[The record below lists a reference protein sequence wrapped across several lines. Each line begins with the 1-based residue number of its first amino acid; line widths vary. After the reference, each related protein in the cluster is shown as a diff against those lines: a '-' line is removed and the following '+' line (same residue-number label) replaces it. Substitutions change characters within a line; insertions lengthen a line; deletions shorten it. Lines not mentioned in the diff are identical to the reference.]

1 MTTWFLSDLHLS
13 PARPDISALAF
24 AFFRSTARQADAV
37 YILGDLVDAWIGD
50 DDTSEFAQSLQHEL
64 HELTRSGVPTFFI
77 AGNRDFLM
85 GSAFAKQTGVTLL
98 PEETVVDLYGTRTLL
113 LHGDSLCTD
122 DVRYQRF
129 RRFIRHPW
137 VSGTLL
143 ALPLAVRLWIARK
156 LRAKSSS
163 QQPLTPAQL
172 SIMDVNADTVIATF
186 ERTNVQRMI
195 HGHTH
200 RPAVHQHVLKTGA
213 TAERIVLGDWYEQG
227 SLLRVDANGYELIN
241 QPLTRDSV

>member
-24 AFFRSTARQADAV
+24 KFFRTTARQADAI

-50 DDTSEFAQSLQHEL
+50 DDTSAFAQSLQHEL
-64 HELTRSGVPTFFI
+64 GELTRSGVPTFFI

-85 GSAFAKQTGVTLL
+85 GAAFSEKTGVTLL
-98 PEETVVDLYGTRTLL
+98 PEETVVDLYGVPTLL

-137 VSGTLL
+137 VSGALL
-143 ALPLAVRLWIARK
+143 ALPLTVRLWIARK
-156 LRAKSSS
+156 LRANSSS

-172 SIMDVNADTVIATF
+172 SIMDVNDSTVRATF
-186 ERTNVQRMI
+186 EGFGVQRMI

-200 RPAVHQHVLKTGA
+200 RPAIHQHVLKTGA

-227 SLLRVDANGYELIN
+227 SLLRVDANGYDLIYR
-241 QPLTRDSV
+241 PLTADTV

>member
-24 AFFRSTARQADAV
+24 DFFRTTARSADAV

-50 DDTSEFAQSLQHEL
+50 DDTSAFALALQQEL
-64 HELTRSGVPTFFI
+64 RALTHSGVPTYFM
-77 AGNRDFLM
+77 AGNRDFLI
-85 GSAFAKQTGVTLL
+85 GSRFAKNTGVVLL
-98 PEETVVDLYGTRTLL
+98 AEGTVVELYGTPTLL

-122 DVRYQRF
+122 DVSYQRF

-137 VSGTLL
+137 VCHTLL
-143 ALPLAVRLWIARK
+143 ALPLRLRLWIARK
-156 LRAKSSS
+156 LRANSSS
-163 QQPLTPAQL
+163 QQPLTEAQRA
-172 SIMDVNADTVIATF
+172 IMDVNPEAVTHAF
-186 ERTNVQRMI
+186 ESAQVTRMI

-200 RPAVHQHVLKTGA
+200 RPAIHQHQVSTGT

-227 SLLRVDANGYELIN
+227 SLLQVDPSGVELLSN
-241 QPLTRDSV
+241 PLPQAHP